1 MDFLMASGIFALV
14 FVGVL
19 IFTSRRG
26 SEVEQQREVARRLT
40 PPPTI
45 WRSMSC
51 TGAGPN
57 RDRCWP
63 CCTN

>member
-19 IFTSRRG
+19 VFTSSRG

-40 PPPTI
+40 RPADEIDIDVMRKAAAP
-45 WRSMSC
+45 
-51 TGAGPN
+51 GGQ
-57 RDRCWP
+57 
-63 CCTN
+63 CC